1 MNSAVKHKADE
12 ALNEAYRQYYLPLLR
27 YCTVRLGE
35 AKEAAGDCV
44 QDAFVVFYNRLLSGE
59 DVQNPRAFLYRTA
72 DNFRRRAL
80 QSYQTAQSK
89 TVPLENA
96 EPYSIPFLPFSPEDM
111 DYDRLAKALL
121 DTLSDDEQTLYRWK
135 YSENVSLSEIAERL
149 GISPAAAAKR
159 TSRLRQRICEKLSQ
173 TIETETKGGI

>member
-35 AKEAAGDCV
+35 AKDAAGDCV
-44 QDAFVVFYNRLLSGE
+44 QDAFVVYYNRLLSGE
-59 DVQNPRAFLYRTA
+59 EVQNPRAFLYRTA

-80 QSYQTAQSK
+80 QSYQNAQSK

-96 EPYSIPFLPFSPEDM
+96 EPCSVPFLPFSPEDI
-111 DYDRLAKALL
+111 DYDRLAKVLL
-121 DTLSDDEQTLYRWK
+121 DTLSEEEQTLYRWK
-135 YSENVSLSEIAERL
+135 YAQNASLSEIAERL
-149 GISPAAAAKR
+149 GISPVAAAKR
-159 TSRLRQRICEKLSQ
+159 TSRLRQRICEKLSK
-173 TIETETKGGI
+173 TIETQTKGGM